1 MPKLHIKMNVMFSIG
16 FIFRIVFIVCMFKQ
30 SFAGDAETVLAKEE
44 KTDIA
49 RKRAKKATLAHES
62 EWVESMHQV
71 YARIMW
77 TVHYHALCKKQFT
90 SSHIK

>member
-1 MPKLHIKMNVMFSIG
+1 MAKLHIKMNVMFSIG

-30 SFAGDAETVLAKEE
+30 PSTGDAETVLAE
-44 KTDIA
+44 
-49 RKRAKKATLAHES
+49 RKKRVLPERAKNASLAHKS